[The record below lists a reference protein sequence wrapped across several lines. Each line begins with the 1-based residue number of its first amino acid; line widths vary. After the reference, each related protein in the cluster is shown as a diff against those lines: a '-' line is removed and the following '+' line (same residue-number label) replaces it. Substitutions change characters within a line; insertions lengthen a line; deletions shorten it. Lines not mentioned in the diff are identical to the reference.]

1 MRKYLSEPVVLN
13 FVTKS
18 PVGLLLNPSPGLLIF
33 DEETLTKMQ
42 WLYLM
47 ADTVMPVFASCSPSW
62 HRKVP

>member
-18 PVGLLLNPSPGLLIF
+18 PVGLLLNPSPGLLIVDENS

-42 WLYLM
+42 
-47 ADTVMPVFASCSPSW
+47 
-62 HRKVP
+62 